1 MQQLD
6 RAPHSKQE
14 TEEGKQHNCNSEKK
28 VATQALPETSP
39 KEILCCISAV
49 IQCILPKFFHNC
61 YAKQQSQP
69 MVQQE
74 GKKYVSSTKKNQ
86 PRLEKLS
93 GLPPGLV
100 EGVAVHDRDR
110 MRLDLK

>member
-14 TEEGKQHNCNSEKK
+14 TGEGKQQHNCKSQKK
-28 VATQALPETSP
+28 VATQALPEASP
-39 KEILCCISAV
+39 KETLCCISAV
-49 IQCILPKFFHNC
+49 IQCILPKFFRNC

-74 GKKYVSSTKKNQ
+74 GKKYVSSTQKNQ
-86 PRLEKLS
+86 PGLEKLS
-93 GLPPGLV
+93 GVPPGLV
-100 EGVAVHDRDR
+100 EGVAVHNRDRDGI
-110 MRLDLK
+110 